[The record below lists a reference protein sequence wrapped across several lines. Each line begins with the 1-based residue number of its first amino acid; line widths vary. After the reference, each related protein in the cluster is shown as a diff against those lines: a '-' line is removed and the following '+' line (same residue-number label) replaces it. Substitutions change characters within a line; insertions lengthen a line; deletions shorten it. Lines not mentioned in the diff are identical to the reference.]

1 MAAPAALGGPGCR
14 PDPVETL
21 QEEAIC
27 AICLDYFAEPVS
39 IGCGHNFCR
48 GCISRLWARA
58 EPGPGGAAGGPELG
72 GDDDEEEE
80 EEDELE
86 EDELDVEQ
94 EEEEEE
100 EGGVDEEEDDDMW
113 EEEEEE
119 EEEEEGELW
128 GDPAEDEEEEEEEE
142 GAAWAGGA
150 QGGLYFGAE
159 DYDEEVMEEDVEE
172 EGEEEDEE
180 EEDEDEEEEE
190 AAAARRPAVFTC
202 PQCRKSFAQRSFR
215 PNLQLANMVQI
226 IRQLH
231 PRPQR
236 APAPPGPGPA
246 PGGPP
251 ELCHKH
257 QEPLKLFCEVCEAA
271 ICVVCREARGHK
283 HHSVVPLDEVVQDCK
298 NKLQSHLEP
307 LRRQLEALLK
317 QKCSEEEKV
326 SVLRMQAEMR
336 ELEADFEVLHRFL
349 AGEQVLLLRQ
359 LQERHEALLARQ
371 RRNLGALEERGAAL
385 RRLISDAEAAG
396 RQDGL
401 QLLKDIKG
409 TFIRCENIKF
419 QEPEMVPVD
428 VGKKFRNCFLQDVV
442 MRKMEKVFSK
452 VPQADVTLD
461 PSTAHPRLSLSLDRR
476 SVRLSER
483 RPEPAGGARRG
494 DGGDLCVLGAPGF
507 SAGRH
512 YWEVEV
518 GGRRGWAV
526 GAARESA
533 RPRHKGGT
541 PGTPKRE
548 IWAVGTS
555 GKKYQALSG
564 TEQTALAPGEQP
576 RRFGVYLDYERGQL
590 CFYNAESM
598 SHIHTFHICCRE
610 RVFPFFRILAKGTRI
625 KICT

>member
-1 MAAPAALGGPGCR
+1 MAAPAALGGPGSR

-27 AICLDYFAEPVS
+27 AICLDYFADPVS

-48 GCISRLWARA
+48 GCISRLWAR
-58 EPGPGGAAGGPELG
+58 GGPEPPTG
-72 GDDDEEEE
+72 GSEGGSELEEDED
-80 EEDELE
+80 EDELE

-94 EEEEEE
+94 EEEEDVA
-100 EGGVDEEEDDDMW
+100 GVDEEEDDDMW

-119 EEEEEGELW
+119 EEEEAELW
-128 GDPAEDEEEEEEEE
+128 EDPAEDEEEEEEEE
-142 GAAWAGGA
+142 ATAWAGGA
-150 QGGLYFGAE
+150 QGGLYFGDE
-159 DYDEEVMEEDVEE
+159 DYDEDVMEEDVEE
-172 EGEEEDEE
+172 EEEEEAEEEEEEDEE
-180 EEDEDEEEEE
+180 ERPPPP
-190 AAAARRPAVFTC
+190 ASPRRPPVFTC
-202 PQCRKSFAQRSFR
+202 PQCRKTFLQRSFR

-236 APAPPGPGPA
+236 PAGPGPGPAPA

-251 ELCHKH
+251 ELCEKH
-257 QEPLKLFCEVCEAA
+257 QEPLKLFCEVDEAA

-307 LRRQLEALLK
+307 LRKQLDAVLK
-317 QKCSEEEKV
+317 QKSSEEEKI
-326 SVLRMQAEMR
+326 SVLKMQVEMQ

-371 RRNLGALEERGAAL
+371 RRNLGALEERSSAL
-385 RRLISDAEAAG
+385 RRLIGDAEAAG

-483 RPEPAGGARRG
+483 RQEPAGSARRS
-494 DGGDLCVLGAPGF
+494 DGDLCVLGAPGF

-526 GAARESA
+526 GAARETT
-533 RPRHKGGT
+533 RHRHKGASG
-541 PGTPKRE
+541 GSSAAPKRE

-555 GKKYQALSG
+555 GKKYQALTA

>member
-1 MAAPAALGGPGCR
+1 MQ
-14 PDPVETL
+14 VE
-21 QEEAIC
+21 
-27 AICLDYFAEPVS
+27 
-39 IGCGHNFCR
+39 
-48 GCISRLWARA
+48 
-58 EPGPGGAAGGPELG
+58 
-72 GDDDEEEE
+72 
-80 EEDELE
+80 
-86 EDELDVEQ
+86 
-94 EEEEEE
+94 
-100 EGGVDEEEDDDMW
+100 
-113 EEEEEE
+113 
-119 EEEEEGELW
+119 
-128 GDPAEDEEEEEEEE
+128 
-142 GAAWAGGA
+142 
-150 QGGLYFGAE
+150 
-159 DYDEEVMEEDVEE
+159 
-172 EGEEEDEE
+172 
-180 EEDEDEEEEE
+180 
-190 AAAARRPAVFTC
+190 
-202 PQCRKSFAQRSFR
+202 
-215 PNLQLANMVQI
+215 
-226 IRQLH
+226 
-231 PRPQR
+231 
-236 APAPPGPGPA
+236 
-246 PGGPP
+246 
-251 ELCHKH
+251 
-257 QEPLKLFCEVCEAA
+257 
-271 ICVVCREARGHK
+271 
-283 HHSVVPLDEVVQDCK
+283 
-298 NKLQSHLEP
+298 
-307 LRRQLEALLK
+307 
-317 QKCSEEEKV
+317 
-326 SVLRMQAEMR
+326 MQ

-349 AGEQVLLLRQ
+349 AGEQVLLLQQ

-371 RRNLGALEERGAAL
+371 RRNLGALEERSSAL
-385 RRLISDAEAAG
+385 RRLIADAEAAG

-483 RPEPAGGARRG
+483 RQEPAGSARRS
-494 DGGDLCVLGAPGF
+494 DGDLCVLGAPGF

-526 GAARESA
+526 GAARETT
-533 RPRHKGGT
+533 RHRHKGASGCSS
-541 PGTPKRE
+541 PAPKRE

-555 GKKYQALSG
+555 GKKYQALTA

>member
-1 MAAPAALGGPGCR
+1 MAAPAALGGPGSR

-27 AICLDYFAEPVS
+27 AICLDYFADPVS

-48 GCISRLWARA
+48 GCISRLWAR
-58 EPGPGGAAGGPELG
+58 GGPEPPASGSG
-72 GDDDEEEE
+72 GGSELEEEE
-80 EEDELE
+80 DEDELE
-86 EDELDVEQ
+86 EDELD
-94 EEEEEE
+94 E
-100 EGGVDEEEDDDMW
+100 EG
-113 EEEEEE
+113 
-119 EEEEEGELW
+119 
-128 GDPAEDEEEEEEEE
+128 AA
-142 GAAWAGGA
+142 AAWAGGA
-150 QGGLYFGAE
+150 QGGLYFGDE
-159 DYDEEVMEEDVEE
+159 DYDEDVMEEDVEE
-172 EGEEEDEE
+172 EEEAEEEDEE
-180 EEDEDEEEEE
+180 EEEQPPP
-190 AAAARRPAVFTC
+190 RRPPVFTC
-202 PQCRKSFAQRSFR
+202 PQCRKTFLQRSFR

-236 APAPPGPGPA
+236 PAGPGPGPGA
-246 PGGPP
+246 TPGGPP
-251 ELCHKH
+251 ELCEKH
-257 QEPLKLFCEVCEAA
+257 QEPLKLFCEVDEAA

-307 LRRQLEALLK
+307 LRKQLDAVLK
-317 QKCSEEEKV
+317 QKSSEEEKI
-326 SVLRMQAEMR
+326 SVLREQMQVEMQ

-349 AGEQVLLLRQ
+349 AGEQVLLLQQ

-371 RRNLGALEERGAAL
+371 RRNLGALEERSSAL
-385 RRLISDAEAAG
+385 RRLIADAEAAG

-401 QLLKDIKG
+401 QLLKVREKLRLLAQ
-409 TFIRCENIKF
+409 RCENIKF

-483 RPEPAGGARRG
+483 RQEPAGSARRS
-494 DGGDLCVLGAPGF
+494 DGDLCVLGAPGF

-526 GAARESA
+526 GAARETT
-533 RPRHKGGT
+533 RHRHKGTSGCSS
-541 PGTPKRE
+541 PAPKRE

-555 GKKYQALSG
+555 GKKYQALTA
-564 TEQTALAPGEQP
+564 TEQTALTPGEQP

>member
-1 MAAPAALGGPGCR
+1 GGPGSR

-27 AICLDYFAEPVS
+27 AICLDYFADPVS

-48 GCISRLWARA
+48 GCISRLWAR
-58 EPGPGGAAGGPELG
+58 GGPEPPPG
-72 GDDDEEEE
+72 GSEGGSELEEEDE
-80 EEDELE
+80 DEDELE
-86 EDELDVEQ
+86 EDELD
-94 EEEEEE
+94 EE
-100 EGGVDEEEDDDMW
+100 EGAAAWAGSTQGGLFFGDEDYDEDVMEEDV

-119 EEEEEGELW
+119 EEEAEE
-128 GDPAEDEEEEEEEE
+128 
-142 GAAWAGGA
+142 
-150 QGGLYFGAE
+150 
-159 DYDEEVMEEDVEE
+159 
-172 EGEEEDEE
+172 EEEDEE
-180 EEDEDEEEEE
+180 EQPPPPPS
-190 AAAARRPAVFTC
+190 RRPPVFTC
-202 PQCRKSFAQRSFR
+202 PQCRKTFLQRSFR

-236 APAPPGPGPA
+236 PAGPGPGPAAA

-251 ELCHKH
+251 ELCEKH
-257 QEPLKLFCEVCEAA
+257 QEPLKLFCEVDEAA

-307 LRRQLEALLK
+307 LRKQLEAVLK
-317 QKCSEEEKV
+317 QKSSEEEKI
-326 SVLRMQAEMR
+326 SMLREQMQAEMQ

-349 AGEQVLLLRQ
+349 AGEQVLLLQQ
-359 LQERHEALLARQ
+359 LQERHEAQLARQ
-371 RRNLGALEERGAAL
+371 RRNLGALEERSAAL
-385 RRLISDAEAAG
+385 RRLIGDAEAAG

-483 RPEPAGGARRG
+483 RQEPAGSARRS

-526 GAARESA
+526 GAARETTRHA
-533 RPRHKGGT
+533 RHKGGASGGASV
-541 PGTPKRE
+541 PPKRE

-555 GKKYQALSG
+555 GKKYQALTA